1 MKRLALMAVLCLLAG
16 ISRGSFE
23 IDDPAKGYEK
33 VDKPEKVIVATPSEN
48 IDVGVIVPVGTDL
61 YAPIIEQGEC
71 KGWRF
76 DDSEPFLDDD
86 NNAHFTTQT
95 TYIGILIKTIDCINE
110 VDGETLRFAL
120 VKTDLARLIWVELDR
135 VLAAE

>member
-1 MKRLALMAVLCLLAG
+1 MAVFCLLAG

-33 VDKPEKVIVATPSEN
+33 VTEYSKVIVATPTEGGE
-48 IDVGVIVPVGTDL
+48 VGVIVPVGTDL
-61 YAPIIEQGEC
+61 YAPMIEKGEC

-76 DDSEPFLDDD
+76 DDSEPYLDDD
-86 NNAHFTTQT
+86 KNTHFTTRT
-95 TYIGILIKTIDCINE
+95 TYIGVLLKTIDCNNE

-120 VKTDLARLIWVELDR
+120 IKTDLARLIWVELDR
-135 VLAAE
+135 VLPAK

>member
-16 ISRGSFE
+16 MSSGSFE

-33 VDKPEKVIVATPSEN
+33 VTEYSKVIVAKPTE
-48 IDVGVIVPVGTDL
+48 DGAVGVIIPVGTDL
-61 YAPIIEQGEC
+61 YAPIIEKGEC

-76 DDSEPFLDDD
+76 DDSEPYLDND

-95 TYIGILIKTIDCINE
+95 TYIGILLKTIDCINE

-135 VLAAE
+135 VLAE